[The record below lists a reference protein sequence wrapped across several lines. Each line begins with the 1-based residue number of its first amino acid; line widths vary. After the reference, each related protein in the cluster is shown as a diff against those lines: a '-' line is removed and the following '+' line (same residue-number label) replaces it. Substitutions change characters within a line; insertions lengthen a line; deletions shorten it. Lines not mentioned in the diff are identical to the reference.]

1 MLINRLL
8 YICCCLILFCSN
20 NTQAQN
26 YFLFVGTYTTGSSEG
41 IYVFS
46 FNSKTGS
53 FTPVDTVK
61 QIDNPS
67 YLTLTKNGQFL
78 YAVSETNGSRP
89 GQLYA
94 YAVNK
99 LTGRLSLLNKKESKG
114 DDPCYIT
121 ASNNRKWVI
130 AANYSG
136 GNLVAYATRPNGAL
150 SDTVQTIYD
159 EGSSFN
165 KDRQLSPHVHSTTLN
180 SAGNYLFAC
189 DLGTDKIM
197 AYTFNEAATVNPL
210 TAAGPPFTSTVA
222 GSGPRHLSFHP
233 TGRWV
238 YVIEELSGMVSA
250 YRYENGALTAMQ
262 RIDAHQKNFKG
273 ARGSADIH
281 VSPDG
286 RHLYVSNRGDANNLA
301 IFSIEQSTGKLTG
314 KGFQDAGGRQPRNF
328 TISADGKFIL
338 VANQASDQIKLFK
351 RNSRTGLLQPVATT
365 INVGAPVCLQLLPAR
380 VQEIQAR

>member
-1 MLINRLL
+1 MLINRFLS
-8 YICCCLILFCSN
+8 ICCSLIFICSN
-20 NTQAQN
+20 NTVAQH
-26 YFLFVGTYTTGSSEG
+26 YFLFVGTYTTSGSEG
-41 IYVFS
+41 IYVFRFDSKSES
-46 FNSKTGS
+46 FR
-53 FTPVDTVK
+53 PVDTIK

-78 YAVSETNGSRP
+78 YAVSETHGPKP

-99 LTGRLSLLNKKESKG
+99 LTGRLSLLNKKDSKG

-121 ASNNRKWVI
+121 VSNNRKWVI

-136 GNLVAYATRPNGAL
+136 GNLVTYATRANGSL
-150 SDTVQTIYD
+150 SDTVQTMYD
-159 EGSSFN
+159 EGSSIN
-165 KDRQLSPHVHSTTLN
+165 KDRQLSPHVHSAMLN
-180 SAGNYLFAC
+180 LAGSYLFAC
-189 DLGTDKIM
+189 DLGIDKIM
-197 AYTFNEAATVNPL
+197 AYAFNEAAMVNPL
-210 TAAGPPFTSTVA
+210 TAAGRPFTSTVA

-233 TGRWV
+233 NGRWV
-238 YVIEELSGMVSA
+238 YAIEELSGMVSA
-250 YRYENGALTAMQ
+250 YRYENGALIALQ

-301 IFSIEQSTGKLTG
+301 IFSIQQSTGKLSS

-328 TISADGKFIL
+328 TISADGRFIL
-338 VANQASDQIKLFK
+338 VANQASNQVKLFK
-351 RNSRTGLLQPVATT
+351 RNIRTGLLQPVAST
-365 INVGAPVCLQLLPAR
+365 INVGAPVCLQLLPAPA
-380 VQEIQAR
+380 QEIQPR